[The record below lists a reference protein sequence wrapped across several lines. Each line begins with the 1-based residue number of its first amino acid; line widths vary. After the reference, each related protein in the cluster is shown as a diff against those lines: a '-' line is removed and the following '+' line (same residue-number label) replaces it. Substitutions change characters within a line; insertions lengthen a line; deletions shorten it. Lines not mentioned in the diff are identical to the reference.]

1 MQYGTKQ
8 EVNQRQKTENL
19 LVSMPIDMIVSAATS
34 KISIGKISSIKPKN
48 PVTRMTAAESRIA
61 KQGATVLE
69 EGADG
74 VFQVPENA
82 VTSSKNVSK
91 NLTNNTTEVINYTES
106 VERIAQTAGNAAKNL
121 KTPAIEYKAPSK
133 PNAIEKITTNIEIT
147 GSKGGMGRTSGNK
160 SYIENYGGGKASN
173 KVPPFA
179 NRENIHRNNSTQN
192 YEFKSQNNGSSGSNS
207 GGGGS
212 KKSIEPPVKDSG
224 KTYTLESQ
232 DANWNFK
239 SELPKTAVKNS
250 DGTYSLI
257 KDNNWNFSKDYIQS
271 YENIVTAEPKIYDVT
286 TNSYKLPNIYTCLS
300 SVNTNN
306 IPLKNSSISMSYA
319 SEYGQVINTPSSL
332 TQKMQEV
339 LNNGDLSGKTKEK
352 IIKNTFNRDP
362 RYKIY
367 DGTYGNEKHGF
378 DVVLEDKVDN
388 TVWIIDSKPI
398 KEPKR
403 FNIGSTSVSNH
414 AAADT
419 RQLSPSWIDTVVN
432 GKLGRENPT
441 SKLILEAIDEE
452 RLQTGIMG
460 INKNPNTGEPEL
472 ILIPVKIKNKK

>member
-1 MQYGTKQ
+1 LNFYLNYARFKPEEVQYGTREEVLKRKQ
-8 EVNQRQKTENL
+8 TENL
-19 LVSMPIDMIVSAATS
+19 LVSTPIDMAVGHVTS
-34 KISIGKISSIKPKN
+34 KIPVKKITSSKFKN
-48 PVTRMTAAESRIA
+48 PVTRTTTTESRA
-61 KQGATVLE
+61 TRKGATVLE
-69 EGADG
+69 EG
-74 VFQVPENA
+74 PESIGNINNR
-82 VTSSKNVSK
+82 THSSLN
-91 NLTNNTTEVINYTES
+91 NLHRS
-106 VERIAQTAGNAAKNL
+106 
-121 KTPAIEYKAPSK
+121 
-133 PNAIEKITTNIEIT
+133 T
-147 GSKGGMGRTSGNK
+147 GKK
-160 SYIENYGGGKASN
+160 SYTLNSEKSN
-173 KVPPFA
+173 WK
-179 NRENIHRNNSTQN
+179 
-192 YEFKSQNNGSSGSNS
+192 FKPE
-207 GGGGS
+207 
-212 KKSIEPPVKDSG
+212 I
-224 KTYTLESQ
+224 
-232 DANWNFK
+232 
-239 SELPKTAVKNS
+239 PKTAVKNS

-286 TNSYKLPNIYTCLS
+286 TNSYKLPNIYTGLS

-332 TQKMQEV
+332 TPKMREV
-339 LNNGDLSGKTKEK
+339 LNNGDSSGKIKEK

-362 RYKIY
+362 RYKIH
-367 DGTYGNEKHGF
+367 DGTYGNGKHGF

-403 FNIGSTSVSNH
+403 FNIGSTRVSNDG
-414 AAADT
+414 AGNT
-419 RQLSPSWIDTVVN
+419 RQLSPNWIDTVVN

-460 INKNPNTGEPEL
+460 INKNPNTGESEL

>member
-1 MQYGTKQ
+1 MKL
-8 EVNQRQKTENL
+8 KLNL
-19 LVSMPIDMIVSAATS
+19 QLFTS
-34 KISIGKISSIKPKN
+34 KNNNSG
-48 PVTRMTAAESRIA
+48 
-61 KQGATVLE
+61 GA
-69 EGADG
+69 GNG
-74 VFQVPENA
+74 V
-82 VTSSKNVSK
+82 KK
-91 NLTNNTTEVINYTES
+91 S
-106 VERIAQTAGNAAKNL
+106 VEPPVKDSDKIYTLGKNKVVESQTYPKPAA
-121 KTPAIEYKAPSK
+121 ARRV
-133 PNAIEKITTNIEIT
+133 TTNIEIT
-147 GSKGGMGRTSGNK
+147 GSKGKNVEIIKKIDGNTTITIEKHIPDIPPAYIIDDMAKGGMGRTSGIGSG
-160 SYIENYGGGKASN
+160 SYFENYGGGKASN
-173 KVPPFA
+173 EVPLFA

-192 YEFKSQNNGSSGSNS
+192 YEFKSQNNGSSGSNN
-207 GGGGS
+207 GGSGS
-212 KKSIEPPVKDSG
+212 KKSIEPPVKDNS

-232 DANWNFK
+232 NANWNFN
-239 SELPKTAVKNS
+239 SEIPKTAVKNS

-286 TNSYKLPNIYTCLS
+286 TNSYKLPNIDTGLS
-300 SVNTNN
+300 SVNANN
-306 IPLKNSSISMSYA
+306 IPSKNSTISMSYA

-332 TQKMQEV
+332 TPKMQEV

-403 FNIGSTSVSNH
+403 FNIGSTRVSNDG
-414 AAADT
+414 AGNT
-419 RQLSPSWIDTVVN
+419 RQLSPNWIDTVVN
-432 GKLGRENPT
+432 GKLGRENST